1 MIHENR
7 WIIETEADIK
17 SANVKKKSLKSEV
30 NRLKDRLAS
39 VEKSNS
45 LKIKE
50 LNAENKRSK
59 EYLEHLKRELKFR
72 RKILSLL
79 KKHSYLNFEV
89 NENNVKW
96 VGSDDFDSDWWGYQG
111 NGDPYSE
118 HWTDYYHSAYYALCF
133 YVELHEGT
141 KTLEDEIPCLWH

>member
-79 KKHSYLNFEV
+79 KKN
-89 NENNVKW
+89 
-96 VGSDDFDSDWWGYQG
+96 
-111 NGDPYSE
+111 
-118 HWTDYYHSAYYALCF
+118 
-133 YVELHEGT
+133 
-141 KTLEDEIPCLWH
+141 